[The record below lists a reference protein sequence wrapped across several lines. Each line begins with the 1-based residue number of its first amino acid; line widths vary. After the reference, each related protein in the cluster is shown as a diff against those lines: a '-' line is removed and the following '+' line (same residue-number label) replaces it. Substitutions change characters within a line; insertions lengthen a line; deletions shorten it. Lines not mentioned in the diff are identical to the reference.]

1 MNPNLLYLL
10 PPSPFV
16 LLSPLSAA
24 MDPYFHHSRRP
35 NMYIPLPPPYNHH
48 HLRQVPNH
56 VLVNPTAF
64 NFNPPVFLPANPLF
78 VPQVPVL
85 FEHDLRHRSL
95 MLSQS
100 PSNSNPRRSAS
111 RFSKECFGGANRRCH
126 VVVPPN
132 SGIESKLCS
141 EEARDSSLETTALE
155 LDRYDYNR
163 ADRVHDIMAFQRNR
177 LRVRVFF
184 LESRRQNR
192 AMDVML
198 HDMDSANAQPQG
210 AQESIDECKQWIWW
224 LRSTGTESID
234 ECCASTR
241 ISVGD
246 FNARELL
253 SQCWWSTFT
262 KPCYGYVE

>member
-24 MDPYFHHSRRP
+24 MDPYFHHSRHP
-35 NMYIPLPPPYNHH
+35 NTYIPLSPPYNHH
-48 HLRQVPNH
+48 HLRQVSNH

-85 FEHDLRHRSL
+85 FEHDSRHRSS

-111 RFSKECFGGANRRCH
+111 RFK
-126 VVVPPN
+126 
-132 SGIESKLCS
+132 
-141 EEARDSSLETTALE
+141 ARDSSLETTTLE
-155 LDRYDYNR
+155 LDRYDYDR
-163 ADRVHDIMAFQRNR
+163 ADRVHEYNGISKKQVKSKSVF
-177 LRVRVFF
+177 LRIQAPKPSNGKNEDDEQLHCDDCAVVDS
-184 LESRRQNR
+184 L
-192 AMDVML
+192 DVML
-198 HDMDSANAQPQG
+198 HDLDSANAQPQG
-210 AQESIDECKQWIWW
+210 GQESIDECKQWIWW

-234 ECCASTR
+234 ECCASTSHR
-241 ISVGD
+241 EDD
-246 FNARELL
+246 FIFCLHWFSL
-253 SQCWWSTFT
+253 SN
-262 KPCYGYVE
+262 

>member
-24 MDPYFHHSRRP
+24 MDPYFHHSRHP
-35 NMYIPLPPPYNHH
+35 NTYIPLSPPYNHH
-48 HLRQVPNH
+48 HLRQVSNH

-85 FEHDLRHRSL
+85 FEHDSRHRSS

-111 RFSKECFGGANRRCH
+111 RFSKECFGRANRRCR

-132 SGIESKLCS
+132 SGTITIEQIGFM
-141 EEARDSSLETTALE
+141 
-155 LDRYDYNR
+155 N
-163 ADRVHDIMAFQRNR
+163 IMAFQRNR

-198 HDMDSANAQPQG
+198 HDLDSANAQPQG
-210 AQESIDECKQWIWW
+210 GQESIDECKQWIWW